1 MANKRSIFQRPIRFV
16 AIAVFVLGACCLWA
30 DPFGIAILPAIAQD
44 KATTAPI
51 IVDSRRI
58 LEVSNSDDYEAE
70 KRVEQA
76 NEILQEKVGQENVSV
91 IVKQE
96 VVEADEPGERD
107 EEKTVPVL
115 WIDNEK
121 LEDQRL
127 FTVTFAD
134 APEGKDPNE
143 LAAEWAAKI
152 EKALD
157 RAHYER
163 SREYIIKAIL
173 LSLTSI
179 AMAIFLSWSLG
190 RVWEHWVYFLTH
202 RETDEDAPF
211 QSHHRTLERLA
222 QVLLVVVRVALAFAA
237 LIYISQLFPQT
248 YKLSQRLVDALI
260 VSFTSEA
267 FPLGGKSFSVLDLLR
282 LIGLF
287 ALLIALARVFKRLLR
302 SRILSLTGLSRAAQ
316 ETIAVISNYTFIFIG
331 TIVVLQLWGL
341 ELSSLTVFAG
351 VLGVGIGLG
360 VQGIAKEFMSGL
372 VIIFERP
379 VQVGDFVEIGDLMGT
394 VEHISVRSTTILTL
408 DRISVILPN
417 SRFLEAEVINWSHR
431 SPVSRLKIPVGVA
444 YGSPLETVQ
453 TILLDAA
460 KEHRDVLSQPPPY
473 VLFTGFGDS
482 SLDFELMVWIIE
494 PTKQFRIKSDLYFL
508 IEAQLRDRGVEI
520 PFPQRDLHVRSGS
533 LPEEQ
538 LPSQLAD
545 SLAHLS
551 EKLAQWL
558 HHQTQNGNGQ
568 IPLEK
573 GDKETR

>member
-1 MANKRSIFQRPIRFV
+1 MANKRSTFQGWIRFV
-16 AIAVFVLGACCLWA
+16 AIAVLVLSAVVS
-30 DPFGIAILPAIAQD
+30 PAIAQESP
-44 KATTAPI
+44 TTAPI
-51 IVDSRRI
+51 VVDGRQI
-58 LEVSNSDDYEAE
+58 LEVSKSDGRDPEQ
-70 KRVEQA
+70 RVEEA
-76 NEILQEKVGQENVSV
+76 NKLLEEKVGEENVSV
-91 IVKQE
+91 IVEQDEETQLPVIKIEGKKVEGQE
-96 VVEADEPGERD
+96 V
-107 EEKTVPVL
+107 
-115 WIDNEK
+115 DN
-121 LEDQRL
+121 QYL
-127 FTVTFAD
+127 FTVTSED
-134 APEGKDPNE
+134 APEGRDLNK
-143 LAAEWAAKI
+143 LAEEWASEI
-152 EKALD
+152 EQALD

-173 LSLTSI
+173 LSLACI
-179 AMAIFLSWSLG
+179 AMAIFLSWALG
-190 RVWEHWVYFLTH
+190 RLWQHWVRFLTH

-222 QVLLVVVRVALAFAA
+222 QVLLVAVRVALAFAVF
-237 LIYISQLFPQT
+237 IYISQLFPQT
-248 YKLSQRLVDALI
+248 HRLSRKLVEALTASF
-260 VSFTSEA
+260 VSKA
-267 FPLGGKSFSVLDLLR
+267 FPLGGKAFSVIDLLR

-302 SRILSLTGLSRAAQ
+302 SRVLSLTGLSRAAQ

-379 VQVGDFVEIGDLMGT
+379 IQVGDFVDISGLMGT

-417 SRFLEAEVINWSHR
+417 SRFLESEVINWSHR
-431 SPVSRLKIPVGVA
+431 SPVSRLKISVGVA
-444 YGSPLETVQ
+444 YGSPLETIQ

-473 VLFTGFGDS
+473 VLFTGFGES

-508 IEAQLRDRGVEI
+508 IEAQFRDRGIEI

-538 LPSQLAD
+538 LSPQLIN

-551 EKLAQWL
+551 ENLAQWL
-558 HHQTQNGNGQ
+558 HHQTQNGNSP
-568 IPLEK
+568 IPLAK
-573 GDKETR
+573 KDKETEE